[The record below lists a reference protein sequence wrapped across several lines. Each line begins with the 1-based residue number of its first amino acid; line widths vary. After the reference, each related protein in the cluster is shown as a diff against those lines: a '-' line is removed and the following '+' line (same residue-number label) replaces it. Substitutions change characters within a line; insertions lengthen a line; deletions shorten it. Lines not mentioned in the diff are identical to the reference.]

1 MTFKP
6 RATLLPD
13 SFSNSVTGTTTNTYA
28 SALDWR
34 SCAGWNNKSIVIA
47 NTGNTNSLTYKV
59 YLYGLI
65 DSDYYYLYS
74 DLGQSEF
81 TVDAEDTDVLH
92 FSYGYDRIIILVKS
106 TSSGSATTYQFDAI
120 GNKGGS
126 G

>member
-13 SFSNSVTGTTTNTYA
+13 AFSNSVSGTTTDAYV

-34 SCAGWNNKSIVIA
+34 SCAGWNSKSIVVA
-47 NTGNTNSLTYKV
+47 NTGDTNSMTYKA
-59 YLYGLI
+59 YLYTLI

-74 DLGQSEF
+74 DLGQEEF
-81 TVDAEDTDVLH
+81 DVVADDSDILH
-92 FSYGYDRIIILVKS
+92 FNYAYDRVIVLVKS
-106 TSSGSATTYQFDAI
+106 TSAGSATTYKLDAI

-126 G
+126 A